1 MNELETS
8 ETFEITE
15 TNEPEKIEITVA
27 EYETLLS
34 KTAEYETVEK
44 KFKAALLGINP
55 ENIDDALTLANKY
68 NADGSRD
75 FDEVLSEITKKYPNL
90 KKTQPAPVTTGVKTA
105 GKAPVPSGVE
115 SAFLKR
121 NPGIKI

>member
-1 MNELETS
+1 MNELETNDII
-8 ETFEITE
+8 ETTE
-15 TNEPEKIEITVA
+15 TTEPEKIEITQIEYDELLGKRA
-27 EYETLLS
+27 EFENI
-34 KTAEYETVEK
+34 EK

-55 ENIDDALTLANKY
+55 EDIDDALTLEKKY

-75 FDEVLSEITKKYPNL
+75 FEEVLTEITKKYPNL
-90 KKTQPAPVTTGVKTA
+90 KKTQPAPVTTGIKTA
-105 GKAPVPSGVE
+105 GKAPIPSGVE